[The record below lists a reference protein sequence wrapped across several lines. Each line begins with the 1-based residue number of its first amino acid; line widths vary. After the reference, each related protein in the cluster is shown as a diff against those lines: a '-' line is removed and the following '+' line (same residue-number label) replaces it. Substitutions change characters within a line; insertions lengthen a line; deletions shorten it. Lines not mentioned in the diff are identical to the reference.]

1 MLQVCDTFSSDI
13 GGTLRVGTE
22 VTSQSKVKDGKFW
35 LSPVKMSP
43 ARQILLNVG
52 DKALLSFLEV
62 ASQDALDGAEVA
74 LRSVGSLSVFIC
86 CLLLIAPL

>member
-1 MLQVCDTFSSDI
+1 MLTLTLVEKTADTFDMLQVCDTFTSDI
-13 GGTLRVGTE
+13 GGTLRIGTE

-52 DKALLSFLEV
+52 D
-62 ASQDALDGAEVA
+62 
-74 LRSVGSLSVFIC
+74 
-86 CLLLIAPL
+86 